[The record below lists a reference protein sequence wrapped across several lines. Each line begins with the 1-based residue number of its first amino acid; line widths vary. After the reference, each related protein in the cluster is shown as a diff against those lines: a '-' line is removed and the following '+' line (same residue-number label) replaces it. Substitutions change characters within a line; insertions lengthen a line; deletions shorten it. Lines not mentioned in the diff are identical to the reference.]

1 MRFQSTD
8 VKLQWYTVCD
18 TSDTHQTCASQRPV
32 LRYCTTHAEISS
44 H

>member
-18 TSDTHQTCASQRPV
+18 THQMCASQRPV
-32 LRYCTTHAEISS
+32 LRYCKTHAEISS